1 MHVLDAAV
9 ACGRGFHLVHDSGW
23 GGRRRLMSRN
33 STLSGGQTL
42 SDQVTRYTSGDIK
55 SGTELGV
62 AKAYTYDK
70 AGRLTGATIGTNT
83 FAYGFGAQDAS
94 CPVTPGYDAGKDGN
108 RTSLSVN
115 GQATTYCYNNAD
127 QLITASDPTLTDAQY
142 DAHGNTTGLGDA
154 SHRTGFG
161 YDAGDRNTA
170 ITSGTTETVFTRDA
184 QNRIIAREHRQ
195 NGATTSLV
203 KYGFTGAG
211 DTPDFLTDATGA
223 VTQKYL
229 TLPGDVLVTIDT
241 GATGAG
247 ATTYSLPNLHGD
259 VFATINAL
267 GALISAFMTGPFG
280 EVLPTPITQPTGAQG
295 VTATPRN
302 TADGTTYGY
311 VGQHE
316 KMTDTDTSPI
326 AGGITQMGARLYIAA
341 LGRFLSID
349 PKEGGTD
356 NNYAYPNDPV
366 NDSDLT
372 GEFAAPLAAAPALLG
387 AGPIGCGAHRARACH
402 SCLRW
407 ILDLPVLL
415 SEVEC
420 GNGNVGSTT
429 LLRSR
434 TGFPE

>member
-1 MHVLDAAV
+1 M
-9 ACGRGFHLVHDSGW
+9 
-23 GGRRRLMSRN
+23 
-33 STLSGGQTL
+33 
-42 SDQVTRYTSGDIK
+42 TRYTSGDIK